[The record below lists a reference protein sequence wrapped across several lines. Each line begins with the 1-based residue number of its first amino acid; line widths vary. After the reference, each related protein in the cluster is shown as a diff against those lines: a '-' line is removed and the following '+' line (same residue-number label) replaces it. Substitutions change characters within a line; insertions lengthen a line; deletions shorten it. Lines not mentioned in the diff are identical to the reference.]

1 MSRHKGESYMDAIKK
16 LGKKLGVGLL
26 VLALNHNAVADTV
39 TYFHNDISGSPLA
52 ATDAAGNLLWK
63 ENYKPYGDKLNRS
76 APSSSNK
83 IGYHGKAHDD
93 ATGLSYMGARYYDPV
108 LGRFM
113 GIDPVDFQ
121 TDNLHSFNRYAYTNN
136 NPYKYVDPDGRF
148 AFLAVPAFYALTALA
163 SALTVDTML
172 NGGGGSGESGGDFSF
187 GGSPASTTQIS
198 DVPKSTGYRNDEAS
212 KGKGDE
218 IGGDSKT
225 EKGERT
231 RGRPWR
237 GEPGSTTDPDAGGN
251 SRRYGNDGFP
261 EVDYDAPHPN
271 ESGIGNSHHTH
282 NWDRPADGGPPTY
295 KDRNISTPYSP
306 LPKR

>member
-1 MSRHKGESYMDAIKK
+1 MDALKK
-16 LGKKLGVGLL
+16 LGKKLGAGLL
-26 VLALNHNAVADTV
+26 AIMLNNVAIADTI
-39 TYFHNDISGSPLA
+39 TYFHNDISGSPMA

-83 IGYHGKAHDD
+83 IGYHGKAYDD

-148 AFLAVPAFYALTALA
+148 AFLVVPAFYALTALA
-163 SALTVDTML
+163 GALTVNTML
-172 NGGGGSGESGGDFSF
+172 NGGGGQTGDDFSF
-187 GGSPASTTQIS
+187 GGSPGSATQIS
-198 DVPKSTGYRNDEAS
+198 NVPTSTNYYNEKSESG
-212 KGKGDE
+212 
-218 IGGDSKT
+218 GGDKQSDSKSD
-225 EKGERT
+225 KGERT
-231 RGRPWR
+231 RGRPWT
-237 GEPGSTTDPDAGGN
+237 GEPGSTTDRDAGGN
-251 SRRYGNDGFP
+251 ARRYGNDGFP
-261 EVDYDAPHPN
+261 EVDYDDPHPN
-271 ESGIGNSHHTH
+271 EAGVGNGHHTH
-282 NWDRPADGGPPTY
+282 NWDRPADGSPPTY
-295 KDRNISTPYSP
+295 KDRNVSTPYSP

>member
-1 MSRHKGESYMDAIKK
+1 MDALKK

-26 VLALNHNAVADTV
+26 ALMLNTVTIADTI
-39 TYFHNDISGSPLA
+39 TYFHNDISGSPMA

-83 IGYHGKAHDD
+83 IGYHGKAYDD

-148 AFLAVPAFYALTALA
+148 AFLVVPAFYALTALA
-163 SALTVDTML
+163 GALTVNTML
-172 NGGGGSGESGGDFSF
+172 NGGGGQSGDDFSF
-187 GGSPASTTQIS
+187 GGSPGSATQIS
-198 DVPKSTGYRNDEAS
+198 DVSTSTTYNSES
-212 KGKGDE
+212 TKGDRE
-218 IGGDSKT
+218 GSGFPDRELPRDRNGNPVRDPEAEGAHTQLGQK
-225 EKGERT
+225 EGRRGKYDQGREWDAN
-231 RGRPWR
+231 GRPVKDIDF
-237 GEPGSTTDPDAGGN
+237 TDHGRPKNHTNPHEHPYLPNPTGGTLQH
-251 SRRYGNDGFP
+251 GP
-261 EVDYDAPHPN
+261 A
-271 ESGIGNSHHTH
+271 
-282 NWDRPADGGPPTY
+282 RPLQ
-295 KDRNISTPYSP
+295 N
-306 LPKR
+306 